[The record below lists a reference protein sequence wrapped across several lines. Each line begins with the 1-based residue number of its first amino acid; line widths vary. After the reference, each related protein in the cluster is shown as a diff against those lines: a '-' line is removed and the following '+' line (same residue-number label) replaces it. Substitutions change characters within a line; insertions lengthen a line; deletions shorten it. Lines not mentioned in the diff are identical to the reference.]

1 MTGSVLIV
9 SGPSGAGKSSL
20 VKEILN
26 HIPNAVFSIS
36 TTTRKPREGE
46 IHGVNYFFTDKES
59 FQKDIDDEAFLEWA
73 NVHDNFYGT
82 SIKQIMEYLKNG
94 KLVILDIDV
103 QGYMIAK
110 KKLGN
115 FITSV
120 FITTKDKKSLENRLI
135 LRQSDAKDTINTRLE
150 NAKKE
155 MTYINEYEYLIINDD
170 FNIARNAI
178 LSIAASSIHKC
189 TLVDKEEF
197 ISSWFKN

>member
-1 MTGSVLIV
+1 LTGSVLII

-20 VKEILN
+20 TKEILN

-36 TTTRKPREGE
+36 TTTRKPRKGE
-46 IHGVNYFFTDKES
+46 ADGVNYCFTDKES
-59 FQKDIDDEAFLEWA
+59 FQKDIDEGAFLEWA
-73 NVHDNFYGT
+73 NVHGNFYGT
-82 SIKQIMEYLKNG
+82 SIKQITEFLKNG

-120 FITTKDKKSLENRLI
+120 FVTTKDKKSLKNRLV
-135 LRQSDAKDTINTRLE
+135 LRQSDTQDTIDTRLE

-155 MTYINEYEYLIINDD
+155 MIYINEYEYLIINDD
-170 FNIARNAI
+170 FKTACNAM
-178 LSIAASSIHKC
+178 LSIAASSIYKS
-189 TLVDKEEF
+189 TLTDKEEF

>member
-1 MTGSVLIV
+1 LTGSALIV

-26 HIPNAVFSIS
+26 HIPNAVFSVS

-82 SIKQIMEYLKNG
+82 SIKQITESLKNG

-155 MTYINEYEYLIINDD
+155 MAYINEYEYLIINDD

-189 TLVDKEEF
+189 TLTDKEEF

>member
-1 MTGSVLIV
+1 LTGSVLIV